1 MRYPR
6 QFNKLT
12 PAEQEEWLVNK
23 LQDIYDIEQ
32 DIKIALGKIRGGE
45 IILFKEVDRLDLL
58 EMKDED

>member
-1 MRYPR
+1 MKYPKH
-6 QFNKLT
+6 FNKLNQS
-12 PAEQEEWLVNK
+12 EQELWLVNK

-45 IILFKEVDRLDLL
+45 IVLFKEVDRLDLL

>member
-1 MRYPR
+1 MRYPKN
-6 QFNKLT
+6 FNKLK
-12 PAEQEEWLVNK
+12 PEDQETWLVNK